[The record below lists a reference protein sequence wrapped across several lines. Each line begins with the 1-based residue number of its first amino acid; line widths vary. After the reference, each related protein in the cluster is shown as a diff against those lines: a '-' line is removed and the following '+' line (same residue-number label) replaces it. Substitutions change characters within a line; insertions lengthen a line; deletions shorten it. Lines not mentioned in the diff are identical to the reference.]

1 MRREKMMQRK
11 GRTEGGILIFLLL
24 FSSLLLGQIQ
34 RRLATDCLPDHVL
47 ESEDFRQLK
56 LSPEN
61 YEKLLERCGGQRQ
74 FLGRKTAAAMVAADF
89 DLSEKM
95 LPDKDRCER
104 TERLLL
110 RFCREEYR
118 NLQSAY
124 QALLEEPMVFPI
136 PEREGEKEE
145 IGYEDSFLAPRTYGG
160 NRSHEG
166 TDLFGAVT
174 LRGYYPVL
182 SVSEGIVEQVG
193 WLPLGGYR
201 IGIRQTRGVYYY
213 YAHLDSYARKWKEGD
228 TVHAGEL
235 LGFLGDSGYGEEGTK
250 GQFPPHLHFG
260 VYLKTEEKEELA
272 VDPYWLLKTAEK
284 NKRKYAY

>member
-1 MRREKMMQRK
+1 MRREKRMQRK
-11 GRTEGGILIFLLL
+11 GKLEGGILIFLLL
-24 FSSLLLGQIQ
+24 FSGLLLGQIQ
-34 RRLATDCLPDHVL
+34 RKLATDCFPVPVL
-47 ESEDFRQLK
+47 ESEAFRQLK

-61 YEKLLERCGGQRQ
+61 YKKLLERCDGQRQ
-74 FLGRKTAAAMVAADF
+74 RMGRETAAAMVAADF

-95 LPDKDRCER
+95 LPDKGQCER

-110 RFCREEYR
+110 RFCGEEYR
-118 NLQSAY
+118 KLQGAY
-124 QALLEEPMVFPI
+124 QALLAEQLVFPI

-166 TDLFGAVT
+166 TDLFGAVA

-182 SVSEGIVEQVG
+182 SVSEGTVEQVG

-201 IGIRQTRGVYYY
+201 IGIRQTRGLYYY

-228 TVHAGEL
+228 TVQAGEL

-260 VYLKTEEKEELA
+260 VYLKTEEKEELS